1 MPLVRH
7 RARRGRHLPL
17 LAVFPPAAASGDAQP
32 HGHTSGRY
40 EMDPVSNPT
49 IGKSLGGGRDSG
61 SGKIMVEGTVVIKF
75 GSNESVDGLVQGRAS
90 TKADESG
97 GRRKH

>member
-1 MPLVRH
+1 MGVICPCLPSFRLLLRQLMPNLM
-7 RARRGRHLPL
+7 G
-17 LAVFPPAAASGDAQP
+17 
-32 HGHTSGRY
+32 TSGRY

-97 GRRKH
+97 RRRKH